1 MMFKSIIIFLNV
13 EIIFHIFFA
22 MVVLLYERNFN
33 NYLIKLWKLFKCS
46 NFSYKD
52 SRDYV
57 WFYKVTYELYQL

>member
-1 MMFKSIIIFLNV
+1 
-13 EIIFHIFFA
+13 

-33 NYLIKLWKLFKCS
+33 NYLIKLWKLFKGS